1 MSRLERY
8 PLKVYGVWGGNPK
21 GTPYDKARCAY
32 SVIEDRG
39 IAHQCQRKAGIGMWC
54 HQHHP
59 DSIQERRDK
68 ATARYEDEM
77 DAAMRPGNML
87 KSYRTALRKISQ
99 GDKEPE
105 RIAQRVLAK
114 WDQ

>member
-21 GTPYDKARCAY
+21 GTPYDKALCAY
-32 SVIEDRG
+32 SVIEERG

-59 DSIQERRDK
+59 DAIQERRDK
-68 ATARYEDEM
+68 AQARYEEETS
-77 DAAMRPGNML
+77 AMLRPGNMI
-87 KSYRTALRKISQ
+87 KAYRNALRRIARENK
-99 GDKEPE
+99 DPHL
-105 RIAQRVLAK
+105 IAQRVLDK
-114 WDQ
+114 WEQ